1 MDTWLI
7 AVLAVAALLVIALL
21 LLGGKIRKDKR
32 QGRKR
37 ELRGEANKNALRL
50 RTTGLARKCPRS

>member
-21 LLGGKIRKDKR
+21 VLAGKSAKAANGSSVGKR
-32 QGRKR
+32 
-37 ELRGEANKNALRL
+37 NKSALRL
-50 RTTGLARKCPRS
+50 RSTGLARKCPRS